1 MLKSILRGAA
11 LALAALVCVSISAQC
26 DPAAVDFGEEPW
38 GLAPDGEVTFFE
50 PASVG
55 VAYTDDVHL
64 LVPSFASEVVPETPL
79 DAPIDSVVIVEVL
92 LVDTI
97 SGDTL
102 DFVDAGLEYACN
114 NLGDCTDPCTFLG
127 GGQYCATFT
136 GVPSI
141 SGEFMLS
148 LEVEVWATIFGFPL
162 ATPFSFS
169 GFPFPISDG
178 TNNVDA
184 ADVAKTQ
191 AYPNPTAGAFV
202 LDGAV
207 GCQAV
212 LRSTD
217 GQLVRQ
223 WRVNSLREQVEMTGC
238 APGVYFLEL
247 TAEGRREV
255 LRLSLV
261 R

>member
-1 MLKSILRGAA
+1 MLISILRGAA
-11 LALAALVCVSISAQC
+11 LALAAFACVTTSAQC
-26 DPAAVDFGEEPW
+26 DPMEVDFADEPW
-38 GLAPDGEVTFFE
+38 GLAPDGEVTFFD
-50 PASVG
+50 PAEVG

-79 DAPIDSVVIVEVL
+79 DAPIDSAVIVAVL

-102 DFVDAGLEYACN
+102 EFADAGLEYACN

-136 GVPSI
+136 GTPTV
-141 SGEFMLS
+141 SGDFMLS
-148 LEVEVWATIFGFPL
+148 MEVEVWATIFGFPL

-169 GFPFPISDG
+169 GFPFPITDG
-178 TNNVDA
+178 TNSVEVADPVDA
-184 ADVAKTQ
+184 Q
-191 AYPNPTAGAFV
+191 AYPNPTTGAFV
-202 LDGAV
+202 LGGAV

-212 LRSTD
+212 LRSMD
-217 GQLVRQ
+217 GQLVRE
-223 WRVNSLREQVEMTGC
+223 WRVNSLQEQVEMAGC